1 MAGGNLTCSDYEMLE
16 FSTLMKG
23 NKANSRIKTLDF
35 RTTDFGLFRDAVG
48 SHGTW
53 FWREEGPREL
63 DDIQGSVWSPGWT
76 RGDIVWC
83 VEQLRFWSGGEPWE
97 RLTRNPA
104 GKAERRAQDTGAGGT
119 SPFPATLS
127 LPSCHVAV
135 SCHSTVFTSRCS
147 SAPITTSCSSFA
159 YIWVGVLTIQ
169 ML

>member
-1 MAGGNLTCSDYEMLE
+1 VIKELIRGDSLLDLTLAKKVKLVRDVMAGGNLTCSDYEMLE

-83 VEQLRFWSGGEPWE
+83 VEQLRF
-97 RLTRNPA
+97 
-104 GKAERRAQDTGAGGT
+104 
-119 SPFPATLS
+119 
-127 LPSCHVAV
+127 
-135 SCHSTVFTSRCS
+135 
-147 SAPITTSCSSFA
+147 
-159 YIWVGVLTIQ
+159 
-169 ML
+169 